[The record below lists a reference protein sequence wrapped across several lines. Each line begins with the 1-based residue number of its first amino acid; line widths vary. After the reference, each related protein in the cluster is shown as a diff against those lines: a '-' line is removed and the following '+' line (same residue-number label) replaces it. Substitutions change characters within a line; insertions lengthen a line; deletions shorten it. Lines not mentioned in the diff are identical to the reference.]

1 MSFLSFHFPKRKD
14 NADVY
19 THLRK
24 LFSGFF
30 ALTSVFAELLHR
42 KTWESLRV
50 STQEQNCSIGTLVFQ

>member
-30 ALTSVFAELLHR
+30 ALTSVFAELGRLYG
-42 KTWESLRV
+42 LY
-50 STQEQNCSIGTLVFQ
+50 SISSFSYFWWNGGKCVLL